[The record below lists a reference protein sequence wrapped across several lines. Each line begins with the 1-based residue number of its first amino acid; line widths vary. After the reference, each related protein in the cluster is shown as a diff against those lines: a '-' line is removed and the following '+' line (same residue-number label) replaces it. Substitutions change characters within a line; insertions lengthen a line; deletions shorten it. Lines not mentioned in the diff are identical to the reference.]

1 MTKKIFFLLIVV
13 LQLVLLSP
21 CGIQAAPIINNFGLT
36 SPASTLT
43 FDEIVFPQGT
53 AIDSQYTAFGKT
65 FTSFLKY
72 DTQEAASFPGITGHY
87 LGNFYIRVDPF
98 SIFFVNPFSIFFSTQ
113 QSEAAFGMAT
123 NPAQTTFTALLNG
136 SPVESF
142 SVSTTFDDPNTGF
155 YGFSGITFNEI
166 SIFVSSDL
174 ALIDNIQTGNAPIPE
189 PATMLLM
196 GSGLIG
202 LAGYGRKKFFKK

>member
-1 MTKKIFFLLIVV
+1 MEVIEMTKKSFFLLIVV
-13 LQLVLLSP
+13 LQLALLSP

-36 SPASTLT
+36 SPTSTLT
-43 FDEIVFPQGT
+43 FDEINFTEGT
-53 AIDSQYTAFGKT
+53 AIDTQYAAYGIT
-65 FTSFLKY
+65 FTSSLFY
-72 DTQEAASFPGITGHY
+72 DNQGPATFPGITDNY
-87 LGNFYIRVDPF
+87 LGNFYED
-98 SIFFVNPFSIFFSTQ
+98 SLVNPFSIFFSTQ

-166 SIFVSSDL
+166 SIFVSTDL
-174 ALIDNIQTGNAPIPE
+174 ALIDNIQTGTAVPE
-189 PATMLLM
+189 PATMLLL

-202 LAGYGRKKFFKK
+202 LVGYGRRKFKK